1 MSVDAHCHI
10 DLHSDPEKLLQEL
23 IENGVQTV
31 AVTTTPAAFRGSLKF
46 TRKEQGIHA
55 ALGMHPEVVGSR
67 PKDMNLFTKYINDV
81 QWIGEVGLDGS
92 TRFKDS
98 WDQQLQVF
106 SSVLHECMKV
116 GGKTLSIHSRGAGT
130 EVLDCIEK
138 QPQAGTPVLHWFSGS
153 TKELERAVELG
164 CFFSVNHQ
172 MLETKRGME
181 LLSRIPL
188 TRLLTES
195 DAPFTSRD
203 HRTIPERLRWCEAEI
218 SKVLRLEQSE
228 VTDAIA
234 KNFRLLTNPP
244 NEARRVRSD

>member
-10 DLHSDPEKLLQEL
+10 DLHSNPGKLLQEL
-23 IENGVQTV
+23 IDDGVQAV
-31 AVTTTPAAFRGSLKF
+31 AVTTTPAAFRGSLRF

-67 PKDMNLFTKYINDV
+67 PKDINLFTKYINDV
-81 QWIGEVGLDGS
+81 QWVGEVGLDGS
-92 TRFKDS
+92 TRFKES
-98 WDQQLQVF
+98 WGQQLQIF
-106 SSVLHECMKV
+106 ATVLHECMMA
-116 GGKTLSIHSRGAGT
+116 GGKTLSIHSRRAGS

-153 TKELERAVELG
+153 IKELERAIELG

-172 MLETKRGME
+172 MLETKRGLG

-218 SKVLRLEQSE
+218 SKVLRLEQLA

-234 KNFRLLTNPP
+234 RNFHLLTSSP
-244 NEARRVRSD
+244 NEDRSKSD